1 MRSNRD
7 WMKLGALVVVAAIL
21 VIGFTSMVD
30 LPRNSMAQPATPS
43 PIFSSQPQQ
52 RPAIPE
58 ARPLAELGNAFTA
71 VAEAARPA
79 VVFIE
84 VEKRTE
90 PFHSG
95 QRLPSPFDRFFQQDP
110 APRIQEGSGSGF
122 IISSDGYIIT
132 NNHVVEGADRVD
144 VRLAD
149 DRRFEKAKVVGG
161 DPLTDVAV
169 IKIDAANLPTIPLG
183 NSDSVSVGQWVLA
196 IGNPLGDAFTFTV
209 TAGIVSAR
217 GRLLQG
223 LRPSDWGIQDFI
235 QTDAAINRGNSGGPL
250 VNVRGEAIGIN
261 SAIASETG
269 FYSGYGFAIPMNL
282 AQQVADQLIKEG
294 RVVRAALGVTIRP
307 VDQETADYVGLD
319 EIRGVVVVGFQ
330 DGDSPARR
338 AGLRERDVIV
348 EVAGE
353 EVEYSAQL
361 QTIVGFKRPGENID
375 VTVMRHGGERR
386 TYSVRLKEAETDTP
400 QTVASRPSEESG
412 RSGTLAARLG
422 ISVEEFTQDDA
433 SRMGL
438 QSSQVEY
445 GLLVTDVDRD
455 GPARDKVF
463 AGSPSSGYI
472 EVITHV
478 DDTPVR
484 TQRALNAA
492 LAEVPAGD
500 VVSLRVVRITGN
512 EPQPRFEFIRTAGN
526 RR

>member
-30 LPRNSMAQPATPS
+30 LPRDSMAQPATPS

-90 PFHSG
+90 PFHSS
-95 QRLPSPFDRFFQQDP
+95 QRLPSPFDRFFQQDQT
-110 APRIQEGSGSGF
+110 PRIQEGSGSGF
-122 IISSDGYIIT
+122 IVSGDGYILT

-169 IKIDAANLPTIPLG
+169 IKIDAENLPTILLG

-217 GRLLQG
+217 GRLLRRLQ
-223 LRPSDWGIQDFI
+223 SSNWDIQDFI

-250 VNVRGEAIGIN
+250 VNIRGEVVGIN

-269 FYSGYGFAIPMNL
+269 FYNGYGFAIPINL
-282 AQQVADQLIKEG
+282 AQQVADQLIREG
-294 RVVRAALGVTIRP
+294 RVVRAALGVTIVA
-307 VDQETADYVGLD
+307 VDQEAADYVGLD
-319 EIRGVVVVGFQ
+319 EIRGVVIAGFP
-330 DGDSPARR
+330 DDSPARR

-353 EVEYSAQL
+353 KVEYSAQL
-361 QTIVGFKRPGENID
+361 QTIVGFKRPGETID

-438 QSSQVEY
+438 RSSQVEY

-478 DDTPVR
+478 DDTQVR
-484 TQRALNAA
+484 TQRDLNAA
-492 LAEVPAGD
+492 LVEVPAGD

-512 EPQPRFEFIRTAGN
+512 EPEARFAFVRTTGN

>member
-7 WMKLGALVVVAAIL
+7 WMKLGALVIVAAIL

-30 LPRNSMAQPATPS
+30 LPRDSMAQPATPS
-43 PIFSSQPQQ
+43 TVFSSQPQQ

-95 QRLPSPFDRFFQQDP
+95 QTLPSPFDRFFQQDSE
-110 APRIQEGSGSGF
+110 PRIQEGSGSGF
-122 IISSDGYIIT
+122 IVSSDGYILT

-169 IKIDAANLPTIPLG
+169 IKIDAEGLPTIPLG
-183 NSDSVSVGQWVLA
+183 NSDSVAVGQWVLA

-217 GRLLQG
+217 GRLLRG
-223 LRPSDWGIQDFI
+223 LQSSSWGIQDFI

-250 VNVRGEAIGIN
+250 VNVRGEVVGIN

-269 FYSGYGFAIPMNL
+269 FYNGYGFAIPINL
-282 AQQVADQLIKEG
+282 AQHVADQLIREG
-294 RVVRAALGVTIRP
+294 RVVRAALGVSIAA
-307 VDQETADYVGLD
+307 VDQETADYVGLN
-319 EIRGVVVVGFQ
+319 EIRGVVIAGFS
-330 DGDSPARR
+330 DDDSPARR

-353 EVEYSAQL
+353 KIEYSAQL
-361 QTIVGFKRPGENID
+361 QTIVGFKRPGETID
-375 VTVMRHGGERR
+375 VTVMRRGGERR
-386 TYSVRLKEAETDTP
+386 TYSVRLKEAETDAP
-400 QTVASRPSEESG
+400 QTVAARPSDDTERRGEP
-412 RSGTLAARLG
+412 AARLG
-422 ISVEEFTQDDA
+422 ISVEEFTEEDA
-433 SRMGL
+433 SRMRL
-438 QSSQVEY
+438 RPQQVEY

-455 GPARDKVF
+455 GPARDKVE
-463 AGSPSSGYI
+463 AGSPNTGFLD
-472 EVITHV
+472 VITHV
-478 DDTPVR
+478 DDTEVR
-484 TQRALNAA
+484 TRRELNAA
-492 LAEVPAGD
+492 LAGIPAGD
-500 VVSLRVVRITGN
+500 VVSLRVVRITGG
-512 EPQPRFEFIRTAGN
+512 EPQARFVFVRTTGN
-526 RR
+526 RQ